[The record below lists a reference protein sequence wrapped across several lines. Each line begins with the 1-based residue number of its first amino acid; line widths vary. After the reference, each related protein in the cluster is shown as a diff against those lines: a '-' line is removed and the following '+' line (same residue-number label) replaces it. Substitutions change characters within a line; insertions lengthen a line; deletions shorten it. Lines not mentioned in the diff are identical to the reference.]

1 MSEYKFTPII
11 IEKDKDGKL
20 VLDEEKLKE
29 LLKEAYINGYVDGQ
43 ISNAKDSPTII
54 PSQPYTP
61 TPYYPDIVPT
71 TPTVPSPFWYEKFY
85 CVSNVEV

>member
-29 LLKEAYINGYVDGQ
+29 LLKEAYSNGYADGQ
-43 ISNAKDSPTII
+43 LVNSKTA
-54 PSQPYTP
+54 TP
-61 TPYYPDIVPT
+61 CYPDVVPT
-71 TPTVPSPFWYEKFY
+71 TPTVPISPYYPPTSPCWYEKWY
-85 CVSNVEV
+85 CISGS